1 MTIMELFAGAL
12 SYPDER
18 MPQLRAELLG
28 RTEEELPAAVD
39 SMRRYLEA
47 TAGMSRASL
56 CELYT
61 RTFDL
66 MAVCSP
72 YAGIHLYGEDNYKRG
87 GLMARLKEAFAAQHF
102 DAGNELPDHLAVL
115 LRYSA
120 VAPADEAEELR
131 DYLLRG
137 PVETMVAILSK
148 TQNPYAHLL
157 TALQTKLSVPN
168 RMIVQDHIMA
178 EGA

>member
-18 MPQLRAELLG
+18 IPQLRAELLG
-28 RTEEELPAAVD
+28 RTEEELPGAVEPL
-39 SMRRYLEA
+39 RRYLEA
-47 TAGMSRASL
+47 TAGMSRATL

-87 GLMARLKEAFAAQHF
+87 GLMARLKEAFAAQKF

-115 LRYSA
+115 LRYCA
-120 VAPADEAEELR
+120 IAPAEESDEVRE
-131 DYLLRG
+131 YLLRG
-137 PVETMVAILSK
+137 PVESMVAILSK
-148 TQNPYAHLL
+148 TQNPYAHLV
-157 TALQTKLSVPN
+157 TALQSALSVPEKS
-168 RMIVQDHIMA
+168 IVQDHVIA